1 MEKSLFPVRRLFGSM
16 KHEYLE
22 ELQGK
27 LSAYLSTLL
36 QYFSLPPHVLL
47 DFLDYKYNV
56 SLQLGKM
63 QERKRRKQ
71 ASRKGRGP
79 RVRKLGEEELISE

>member
-1 MEKSLFPVRRLFGSM
+1 MERSLFPARRLFGSM

-27 LSAYLSTLL
+27 LSAYLSSLL
-36 QYFSLPPHVLL
+36 QYFTLPPHVLL

-56 SLQLGKM
+56 SPQAERRARKKGKREGKEKREE
-63 QERKRRKQ
+63 QE
-71 ASRKGRGP
+71 
-79 RVRKLGEEELISE
+79 